1 MPPVKSHFL
10 PSCARHLLACAT
22 LAISA
27 AGCIDFTR
35 PPNETQRMT
44 RGNSLYVKGALAYQE
59 GSRDRAVAA
68 LQSALQVNPDLIMAR
83 FLLGNI
89 YKEQGEYAAAA
100 EHYERVV
107 ELDPYV
113 AANHYNLGLVN
124 HLLNRLQLAAAS
136 YLQALQLNPSD
147 MRSNMNL
154 GLVYTALGK
163 PDVAL
168 TYAQKAVDLDPRSA
182 EAAANLGVVL
192 DARGEYAAAERAY
205 RRAIELD
212 SDRIETAINLAGN
225 LVSQQRY
232 KEAISVYEQI
242 LRTPA
247 NDSTL
252 LRQRYGY
259 ALLQAERPDESVQQ
273 FSVALKMNPQ
283 NYQAMNGMGDALL
296 TQYRNSAMLDEKKR
310 TGAVTY
316 WKQSLALNPRQPR
329 VAALVKEYS
338 GTGLFP

>member
-1 MPPVKSHFL
+1 MPTAVHHL
-10 PSCARHLLACAT
+10 PGYARQALACAA

-27 AGCIDFTR
+27 AGCIDFTH
-35 PPNETQRMT
+35 PPNQTQRLT
-44 RGNSLYVKGALAYQE
+44 RGNALYVQGALAYQE
-59 GSRDRAVAA
+59 GSRDRALAA
-68 LQSALQVNPDLIMAR
+68 LQSSLQVNPDLIMAR

-100 EHYERVV
+100 EQYERVV

-124 HLLNRLQLAAAS
+124 HLLNRLQIAAAS
-136 YLQALQLNPSD
+136 YLQALELNPAD
-147 MRSNMNL
+147 PRSNMNL

-163 PDVAL
+163 PEAGLPYVE
-168 TYAQKAVDLDPRSA
+168 KAVELDPRSA

-212 SDRIETAINLAGN
+212 SDRVETAINLAGN

-232 KEAISVYEQI
+232 KEAIAVYEQI
-242 LRTPA
+242 LRTTE
-247 NDSTL
+247 NDSAL

-259 ALLQAERPDESVQQ
+259 ALLQAERPDEAVQQ
-273 FSVALKMNPQ
+273 FDLALKMNPQ

-296 TQYRNSAMLDEKKR
+296 AQYRQSAMLDEMKR
-310 TGAVTY
+310 TAAVVH
-316 WKQSLALNPRQPR
+316 WKQSLALNPNQPR